1 MHFALHSI
9 DIFDPILTP
18 AMRDHPAWVS
28 WCKLV
33 EVWSVVVQHKLNT
46 SDVKRIDDLCLK
58 HSELFDQVPQYAGLK
73 KPKNHFLSHLALD
86 VWRYG
91 PPRGYWCFGFEHFNR
106 VLKLGAKRAL
116 WKNEVVS
123 IMRYWSLWS
132 ARRVSA

>member
-1 MHFALHSI
+1 MLNSI

-58 HSELFDQVPQYAGLK
+58 VCVQCQNLTRPPYMST
-73 KPKNHFLSHLALD
+73 LAVSLTAHTR
-86 VWRYG
+86 V
-91 PPRGYWCFGFEHFNR
+91 CQFG
-106 VLKLGAKRAL
+106 V
-116 WKNEVVS
+116 
-123 IMRYWSLWS
+123 
-132 ARRVSA
+132 